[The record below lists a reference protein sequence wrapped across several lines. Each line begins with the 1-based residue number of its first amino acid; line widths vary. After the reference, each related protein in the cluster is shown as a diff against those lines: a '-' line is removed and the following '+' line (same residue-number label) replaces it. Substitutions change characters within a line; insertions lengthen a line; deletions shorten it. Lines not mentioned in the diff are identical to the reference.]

1 MYGLGLA
8 KGLTITMKN
17 MLKPGRM
24 FTLHQYPD
32 RKIGLIGLAK
42 MAGTNP
48 ISYAFK
54 QPQKAIRSMLSL
66 ESVPDSMPQ
75 HSRFRGEEFSWY
87 EDRCT
92 GCASC
97 AKYCPLGIIRIV
109 THPSEKAID
118 EGDKYVLDVFD
129 IDMGRCMFCGLCV
142 EACPYDCLFMG
153 SGFEQG
159 KYSRKDMVIHI
170 EELRE
175 SDKRPSTFF
184 RPQLESA
191 GYDPRAGRPLG
202 WKEVGRESWSWQQR
216 EKSGMRAKLH
226 TELNPAPSD
235 AATSDPTSDPSS
247 GETN

>member
-1 MYGLGLA
+1 MYGFGLA

-17 MLKPGRM
+17 MLLPSRM

-42 MAGTNP
+42 LAGVNP
-48 ISYAFK
+48 IAYSLK
-54 QPQKAIRSMLSL
+54 QPHMAFRAMVGLI
-66 ESVPDSMPQ
+66 SVEDRIPQ

-109 THPSEKAID
+109 THPSEKAMD

-142 EACPYDCLFMG
+142 EACPYDAIHMG
-153 SGFEQG
+153 SGFEEG
-159 KYSRKDMVIHI
+159 KYSRRDLVIDKQRLI
-170 EELRE
+170 
-175 SDKRPSTFF
+175 DAPKRPSTWF
-184 RPQLESA
+184 RPQIEEQ
-191 GYDPRAGRPLG
+191 GFDPQTGEVVDST
-202 WKEVGRESWSWQQR
+202 KVGRHVKPSVEDQQNR
-216 EKSGMRAKLH
+216 WVKR
-226 TELNPAPSD
+226 
-235 AATSDPTSDPSS
+235 
-247 GETN
+247 

>member
-48 ISYAFK
+48 ISFALK
-54 QPQKAIRSMLSL
+54 QPKKAISAMLSM

-87 EDRCT
+87 EERCT

-109 THPSEKAID
+109 THPSEKALD

-142 EACPYDCLFMG
+142 EACPYDAIHMG
-153 SGFEQG
+153 SGFEEG
-159 KYSRKDMVIHI
+159 KYSRRDLVIDKQRLI
-170 EELRE
+170 
-175 SDKRPSTFF
+175 DAPKRPSTWF
-184 RPQLESA
+184 RPQLE
-191 GYDPRAGRPLG
+191 GQGFDPKSEEVMDWTKAGRYEKPSV
-202 WKEVGRESWSWQQR
+202 EDQQDR
-216 EKSGMRAKLH
+216 WAQR
-226 TELNPAPSD
+226 
-235 AATSDPTSDPSS
+235 
-247 GETN
+247 